1 MLILSTR
8 TTALDPTP
16 IQLFHDTSAHA
27 WWNVFFRKKKKK
39 YVLGFANAVKQ
50 CFILNDIL
58 LSDGLLWGKVS
69 FSLEIKL

>member
-1 MLILSTR
+1 MTHLLMLDGMYFSG
-8 TTALDPTP
+8 
-16 IQLFHDTSAHA
+16 
-27 WWNVFFRKKKKK
+27 KKKKK